1 MILTFVHVLHTASG
15 PVRNLMANIV
25 IAAPFNITISWT
37 APEEPNGDITHYVYT
52 VNDTA
57 TGALIIGGTTT
68 GTSIVDL
75 PLTNV
80 VPFTNYT
87 VSVLA
92 VNSAGNGEDSTITTV
107 SPETGKV
114 VPYLCLQCPHI
125 LCA

>member
-1 MILTFVHVLHTASG
+1 
-15 PVRNLMANIV
+15 MANIV
-25 IAAPFNITISWT
+25 IADPFNITISWT
-37 APEEPNGDITHYVYT
+37 APEEPNGDITHYIYT
-52 VNDTA
+52 VTDTD
-57 TGALIIGGTTT
+57 TSALIIGDSTTE
-68 GTSIVDL
+68 TSIVDL

-114 VPYLCLQCPHI
+114 VGDRVHHTTTYLTSTYMFTNLTYVHKRN
-125 LCA
+125 